1 MNKTEIKEKIAKLEK
16 SIASPAT
23 PDAMKTS
30 MKGTVEKLQAQLEQ
44 AEKESEKEAGKEK
57 EKKLAKEKKKEAKKA
72 VRKKARNE
80 KLKQQAKERNSK
92 KIIFEGKEI
101 SKNDADYCD
110 KLLAAWDKRRE
121 KAKASAKKSKTKPV
135 FERIAEKVETAVEQA
150 IKNIPSRDIADDP
163 KKYINSFEK
172 LETSMKEFL
181 QDFKSVLGKD
191 YDAQDVQ
198 DSLKGISELISKLKE
213 KFEKR

>member
-16 SIASPAT
+16 AIASPAT

-110 KLLAAWDKRRE
+110 KLLAAWNKRRE

-135 FERIAEKVETAVEQA
+135 FEKVAGSVESGVFHA
-150 IKNIPSRDIADDP
+150 IKSIPAKKISENPD
-163 KKYINSFEK
+163 KYIKLFKDIEDHTEK
-172 LETSMKEFL
+172 FLMGFKQLLGEEYDKKEI
-181 QDFKSVLGKD
+181 D
-191 YDAQDVQ
+191 
-198 DSLKGISELISKLKE
+198 DSLKPINDFISKLKD
-213 KFEKR
+213 KFKK